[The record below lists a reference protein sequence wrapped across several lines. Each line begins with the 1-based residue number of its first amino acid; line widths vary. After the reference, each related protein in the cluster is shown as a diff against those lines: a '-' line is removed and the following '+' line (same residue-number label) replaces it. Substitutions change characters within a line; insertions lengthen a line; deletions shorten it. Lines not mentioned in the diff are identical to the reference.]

1 MRTILVT
8 DYLEKTAE
16 CFHDKIAFAD
26 DNFSMTFGEL
36 RNISKRIATVLA
48 ECHFFKQPVA
58 VFLNK
63 SPNCIATFMGAAY
76 SGNFYSPIDVNM
88 PVSRVKKILQTL
100 QPVVIITDEEHKNQV
115 EEFANDSTKI
125 LVFEELR
132 EKSINEN
139 LLINTRKK
147 IIDTDVLYILFT
159 SGSTG
164 TPKGVTV
171 AHKSLIAY
179 TEWVSSEFSMTEED
193 IIGNQT
199 PFYFSMSTLDI
210 YQTIR
215 NGATMYII
223 SKQLFSFPIRL
234 LEYIHEKQI
243 NFIYW
248 VPSALCLPVNFRAL
262 GKRDISCLKTILF
275 AGEVMPTKQL
285 NAWIKELP
293 SAKFANLFGPTE
305 VTDICSFYRID
316 RKLSD
321 TECVPIGHAC
331 QNSDLI
337 ILNSED
343 KEVALGEMGELCVRG
358 TFLAYGYYKNPEK
371 TAEVFVQNP
380 LNNAYPEIIYRT
392 GDLVKYNKYGELIYI
407 CRKDFQIKHMG
418 HRIELGEIETAVSS
432 LPEIH
437 ANVCLYDDK
446 KNRIVLFY
454 TGNIEEKSLGEQLH
468 KLLPEYMLPNKR
480 CRLKIMPL
488 NLNGKIDRQELKKL
502 L

>member
-1 MRTILVT
+1 MRTTLVT

-16 CFHDKIAFAD
+16 RFHDKIAFAN

-58 VFLNK
+58 VFLDK
-63 SPNCIATFMGAAY
+63 SPNCIAAFMGAAY

-88 PVSRVKKILQTL
+88 PVSRVEKILHTL
-100 QPVVIITDEEHKNQV
+100 QPVAIITDEKHKVQV
-115 EEFANDSTKI
+115 EKFADDCTKI

-147 IIDTDVLYILFT
+147 IIDTDILYILFT

-164 TPKGVTV
+164 TPKGVIISHSSV
-171 AHKSLIAY
+171 VDY
-179 TEWVSSEFSMTEED
+179 TEWVSNKFD
-193 IIGNQT
+193 INDRHILGNQA
-199 PFYFSMSTLDI
+199 PLYFDLSVQDVYCPLKT
-210 YQTIR
+210 
-215 NGATMYII
+215 GATTYLIDE
-223 SKQLFSFPIRL
+223 KEFVFPIKL
-234 LEYIHEKQI
+234 MKILANKGVNVI
-243 NFIYW
+243 FW
-248 VPSALCLPVNFRAL
+248 VPTALCMIANLKALKGNILPPLEKV
-262 GKRDISCLKTILF
+262 LF
-275 AGEVMPTKQL
+275 CGEVMPNKQL
-285 NAWIKELP
+285 NKWRSSYPNAE
-293 SAKFANLFGPTE
+293 FVNLYGPTE
-305 VTDICSFYRID
+305 VTEVCTYFPIKRQFADEDS
-316 RKLSD
+316 L
-321 TECVPIGHAC
+321 PIGFPC
-331 QNSDLI
+331 ENLEIFVLNESDELVKDNEI
-337 ILNSED
+337 
-343 KEVALGEMGELCVRG
+343 GELCVRG
-358 TFLAYGYYKNPEK
+358 TCLSHGYYKNPEK

-392 GDLVKYNKYGELIYI
+392 GDLVKYNEYGELIYI